1 MSKNYVSWNEAE
13 REAPIFQ
20 MENLALMHRQYQFKH
35 FEGVLLTIV
44 EELGL
49 RETQEKAA
57 KNHIRD
63 EIWNFARMGMIIPNE
78 MDDELGNGRVNPSQ
92 VIPKKVKK

>member
-13 REAPIFQ
+13 RDAPIFQ
-20 MENLALMHRQYQFKH
+20 MENLALMHRKYQFKH

-63 EIWNFARMGMIIPNE
+63 EIWNFARMGMIIP
-78 MDDELGNGRVNPSQ
+78 DETDNPLGGGGVNPGQLVS
-92 VIPKKVKK
+92 KKVKK